1 MMVVVDVVEG
11 IPLSLVS
18 FPGLFSKKRLDLGTR
33 ILLENLVIPEEGTV
47 ADVGCGYG
55 PVGIYVAVRNPRLNV
70 YMLDVNPLAVK
81 ASQMNVERYG
91 LQGRVKVMKS
101 DLLEKLE
108 GKVRAIYS
116 NPPLSKGVEI
126 LERLAEQAAPK
137 LDKEG
142 WIQLVLYRG
151 ETNALKIFTKYFSRV
166 ETVKK
171 VKGYSLVLVVN
182 D

>member
-11 IPLSLVS
+11 TPLSLVS

-33 ILLENLVIPEEGTV
+33 ILLENILLPDEGVV

-55 PVGIYVAVRNPRLNV
+55 PVGIYVALKNPRLSV

-81 ASQMNVERYG
+81 ASQINVERYG

-101 DLLEKLE
+101 DLLEKVE
-108 GKVRAIYS
+108 GKVKAIYS

-126 LERLAEQAAPK
+126 LEKLSEQASSK
-137 LDKEG
+137 LERGG

-151 ETNALKIFTKYFSRV
+151 ESNALKIFSKDFSRV
-166 ETVKK
+166 VETKK
-171 VKGYSLVLVVN
+171 VKGYSLILVVN